1 MDTSS
6 LAEQKI
12 SLFQKIMTI
21 ENEKVLSSLSKLI
34 DKLVTGKQSEDI
46 SIDGLSFE
54 EWNELFMEQTDL
66 QSFIHEYNMTLSEY
80 RRKIFEAEKSKSYP
94 IEQFLKKL
102 ESYV

>member
-54 EWNELFMEQTDL
+54 EWNELFMEQKDL
-66 QSFIHEYNMTLSEY
+66 QSFIPEYNMTLREY
-80 RRKIFEAEKSKSYP
+80 RKKIFEAEKSKSYP